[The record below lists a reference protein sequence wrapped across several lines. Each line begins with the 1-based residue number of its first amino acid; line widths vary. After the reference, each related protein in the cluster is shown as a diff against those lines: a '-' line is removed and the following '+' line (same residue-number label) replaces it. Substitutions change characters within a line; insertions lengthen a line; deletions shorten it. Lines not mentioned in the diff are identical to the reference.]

1 MKNERTERRSIRKR
15 WIGLL
20 VLVGAAAYASVALA
34 TPGQGSS
41 AQILAVGQLKGD
53 LAFNTGLV
61 SQANGLTWNG
71 KQYTAEQLPEFLGR
85 LRSDGVTSL
94 GEWLNLHPAVAARF
108 GMVPVAVLRS
118 PEIVTQQVTFKPGG
132 FNGWHNHPGYVMVT
146 VIAGQVVRYET
157 DCTATTFS
165 TGQSFYET
173 PAKTLNVKNEGTTD
187 AVTMV
192 TLVVPGGTP
201 TAGIRLDKAQP
212 PGCTK

>member
-71 KQYTAEQLPEFLGR
+71 KQYAAEQLPEFLGR

-108 GMVPVAVLRS
+108 GMVPV
-118 PEIVTQQVTFKPGG
+118 GG
-132 FNGWHNHPGYVMVT
+132 AALAGDRHPAGHVRAWRLNGWHNHPGYVMVT